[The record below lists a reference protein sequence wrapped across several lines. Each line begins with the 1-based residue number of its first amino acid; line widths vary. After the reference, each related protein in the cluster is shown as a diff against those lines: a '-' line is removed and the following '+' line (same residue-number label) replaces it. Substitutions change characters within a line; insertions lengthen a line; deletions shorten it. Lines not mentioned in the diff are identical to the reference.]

1 MNGISNIAKKKRKR
15 REKKCLIVNKS
26 SQSIVDESCSK
37 SEKYAEDKAELFWHM
52 LQDNQPYT
60 TQVRIGMA
68 FQAVV
73 PEWTGRVKDDAESL
87 FLGEPFEKEGA
98 QHNLMND
105 VWKNGW
111 QPIQSVF
118 PGSDEKEDIEM
129 QRLLRILLSIR
140 HFFSVRF
147 SLNLA
152 AVIES
157 GNISMSSL

>member
-1 MNGISNIAKKKRKR
+1 
-15 REKKCLIVNKS
+15 
-26 SQSIVDESCSK
+26 
-37 SEKYAEDKAELFWHM
+37 M

-68 FQAVV
+68 FQADV

-105 VWKNGW
+105 VWTNGL
-111 QPIQSVF
+111 QPVQSVF

-129 QRLLRILLSIR
+129 QRLLRILLCFSCFGLLQLNADHELMETNFIKQKEVFVHNIPIYKKIS
-140 HFFSVRF
+140 HFC
-147 SLNLA
+147 
-152 AVIES
+152 
-157 GNISMSSL
+157 NIYQGLKY